1 MDFQSKPV
9 RRKDL
14 VWREVDGETVII
26 APDNK
31 YLRVLNSVGSSIW
44 SKLDGRLSVQDIVA
58 NISSEYGVDAG
69 TAREDVLV
77 FIRELHTA
85 ALIEK

>member
-1 MDFQSKPV
+1 MDFQSKPI

-44 SKLDGRLSVQDIVA
+44 SQLDGRLSVQDIVA
-58 NISSEYGVDAG
+58 NISSEYGVDTGA
-69 TAREDVLV
+69 AQDDVLF
-77 FIRELHTA
+77 FIRELHSA